1 MKQVQTTK
9 RRLFITIN
17 NEIND
22 EMINIAKKFVEE
34 IKDKF
39 PLCEANFFVAASIES
54 DPKEPRPDPL
64 SA

>member
-9 RRLFITIN
+9 RRIFITIN

-22 EMINIAKKFVEE
+22 EMINAAKKFVEE

-39 PLCEANFFVAASIES
+39 PSCEANFFVAASIES
-54 DPKEPRPDPL
+54 DPTEDRPNP
-64 SA
+64 

>member
-1 MKQVQTTK
+1 MKQIQTTK

-54 DPKEPRPDPL
+54 DPTEDRPNP
-64 SA
+64 